1 MPSLPNMQR
10 LIDENRL
17 SEAVDAL
24 NSFISEN
31 PQSDEAYFLRGRAF
45 WRLQNHGKA
54 VSDYERAVAIN
65 PDSPARH
72 ALDIARDVFDFYN
85 PDLLNP

>member
-1 MPSLPNMQR
+1 MPSLPNIQR

-17 SEAVDAL
+17 PEAVDAL

-31 PQSDEAYFLRGRAF
+31 PQSDEAYFLRGRVY
-45 WRLQNHGKA
+45 WRLQDQGRA

-65 PDSPARH
+65 PGSPARH
-72 ALDIARDVFDFYN
+72 TLDIARDVFDFYN

>member
-1 MPSLPNMQR
+1 MQR
-10 LIDENRL
+10 LIAENRL
-17 SEAVDAL
+17 PEAVDAL
-24 NSFISEN
+24 NSFINEN
-31 PQSDEAYFLRGRAF
+31 PQSDEAYFLRGRVY
-45 WRLQNHGKA
+45 WRLQDHGRA

-72 ALDIARDVFDFYN
+72 ALDIARDVFNFFN